1 VKERVSH
8 LRQLRFD
15 PVGTTTEAAM
25 NVKQSVRERKLYMTA
40 PKPEEEVKRRPN
52 GKVTDILDPNNQIGV
67 KLRSLYAAAQDEAI
81 PDRFLDLLEK
91 LDQVEQRMASAKMA
105 E

>member
-1 VKERVSH
+1 MLPRNLE
-8 LRQLRFD
+8 
-15 PVGTTTEAAM
+15 
-25 NVKQSVRERKLYMTA
+25 QSVRERTFYMTA
-40 PKPEEEVKRRPN
+40 PKQEDSATRRPDV
-52 GKVTDILDPNNQIGV
+52 KAADILDPNNQIGV